1 MPFDLFQSLKTL
13 AARIGLSDIE
23 PDEDGH
29 WELATDEFSVHIESV
44 AETDSVFV
52 YSLVGLMPEDPP
64 VELLSHLLHAN
75 FFTRETAGAT
85 LGVDKFS
92 DSIVLFVRWPQSE
105 LDHDSFE
112 QRLLDFFEATDLWVK
127 RIDGW
132 LITDTFADESLGS
145 EPEGDIAPIVA
156 IRA

>member
-1 MPFDLFQSLKTL
+1 
-13 AARIGLSDIE
+13 
-23 PDEDGH
+23 
-29 WELATDEFSVHIESV
+29 
-44 AETDSVFV
+44 
-52 YSLVGLMPEDPP
+52 
-64 VELLSHLLHAN
+64 
-75 FFTRETAGAT
+75 
-85 LGVDKFS
+85 VDRFS

-132 LITDTFADESLGS
+132 LIADMLADESLGS